1 MGLFKSHIVLVSSE
15 ELNDT
20 SSNVSMQC
28 CNIII
33 IVFQYLYELDC
44 KSYNCM
50 ACKNMS
56 YDISVDIHL

>member
-20 SSNVSMQC
+20 SSNVS
-28 CNIII
+28 NIII

-44 KSYNCM
+44 KS
-50 ACKNMS
+50 
-56 YDISVDIHL
+56 L